1 MPGKNLTRDE
11 AMQRSRQIATHSYE
25 VATDVT
31 DGPNTF
37 ATSSRV
43 RFTCHE
49 AGDSFI
55 DFIGESVRR
64 VELDGQP
71 LDTGAFDGARI
82 ALPGLSE
89 GEHELY
95 VEAVGRYMNTGEGLH
110 RFVDPADD
118 EVYLYTQFE
127 VADCRRMFPVFEQ
140 PDLKATFQFTI
151 TAPAHWQ
158 VVSNEATPQPVP
170 AGTGTLDGKTSVER
184 ATWTFAPT
192 PEMSCYITALVAGPY
207 VRHAD
212 TVETRQGTIDLGVL
226 ARKSL
231 DDHLDAENI
240 FAVTKAGFGFY
251 EEYFDQPYP
260 FSKYDQI
267 FTPEYNMGAME
278 NAGCVTFAEIYV
290 FRSAVPDS
298 LVERRALTILHELA
312 HMWFGNLVTM
322 KWWNDLWLNESFA
335 EWASTTC
342 QTEATPWRTAWTT
355 FAISEKTWA
364 YHQDQL
370 SSTHPIVAEIR
381 DLADVE
387 VNFDGITYAKGAS
400 VLKQLVAYVGEEAFR
415 DGLRTY
421 FAEHK
426 WGNTTLS
433 DLTRHLEATSG
444 RDLTSWVADWLETAG
459 VNTLTPVLETDAEG
473 TVTSAHIEQTAVED
487 WPTLRPHRIAVGAY
501 ELQDGALVRTDRW
514 ELDVAGERT
523 ELAQLVGRTR
533 PALLLLND
541 DDLGYCKVRLDAV
554 SLATATEH
562 IAAFTDSL
570 PRAVVLG
577 AAWDMTRDAQM
588 PARDFIELGL
598 RALPG
603 ESDSTLVRILLSQ
616 LEAAA
621 GRYVAPAHQE
631 ATAQR
636 LADELGR
643 LVEEARPGSDL
654 QLQLATAWAAAARG
668 EAGVARLRA
677 LADGS
682 QRLEGLEVDTDM
694 RWVLMTGLAK
704 NGALSAAELEAE
716 GARDRTASGAERLA
730 RARAARPDAQ
740 SKQQA
745 WDTVWGSSS
754 LPNAEVVATA
764 AGWQRVQDPEDL
776 RRFVGPYFD
785 RVAAMWDD
793 RTHAIAEAVAGG
805 FYPHALVHADV
816 VDAAQSW
823 LDSNPTASQAL
834 RRVIAENRDGTV
846 RALAAQAFD
855 ARS

>member
-11 AMQRSRQIATHSYE
+11 AMERSSRLTTHSYE
-25 VATDVT
+25 VSTDVT
-31 DGPNTF
+31 TGPTTF
-37 ATSSRV
+37 TTSSRV
-43 RFTCHE
+43 RFTVLE

-55 DFIGESVRR
+55 DFIGER
-64 VELDGQP
+64 VTRAELDGRA
-71 LDTGAFDGARI
+71 LDVTSFDGARLP
-82 ALPGLSE
+82 LPGLTE

-95 VEAVGRYMNTGEGLH
+95 VEGVGQYMNTGEGLH
-110 RFVDPADD
+110 RFVDPADG

-140 PDLKATFQFTI
+140 PDLKATFRFTI
-151 TAPAHWQ
+151 TAPAHW
-158 VVSNEATPQPVP
+158 VVLSNEATPEP
-170 AGTGTLDGKTSVER
+170 APTGQGTLDGETTVDT
-184 ATWTFAPT
+184 ATFAFEPT
-192 PEMSCYITALVAGPY
+192 PTISCYITAVVAGPY
-207 VRHAD
+207 VRYED
-212 TVETRQGTIDLGVL
+212 SVETRNGTVPLGVL
-226 ARKSL
+226 ARRSL
-231 DDHLDAENI
+231 EPHLDADNI
-240 FAVTKAGFGFY
+240 FEITKAGFAFF

-260 FSKYDQI
+260 FRTYDQV

-278 NAGCVTFAEIYV
+278 NAGCVTFAEVYV
-290 FRSAVPDS
+290 FRSAVPES

-342 QTEATPWRTAWTT
+342 QTQATRWNTAWTT

-433 DLTRHLEATSG
+433 DLTRHLESTSG
-444 RDLTSWVADWLETAG
+444 RDLSPWVAAWLETAG
-459 VNTLTPVLETDAEG
+459 VNTLSPVVETGADG
-473 TVTSAHIEQTAVED
+473 TVTSAHIEQTAD
-487 WPTLRPHRIAVGAY
+487 PAWPTLRPHRIAVGAY
-501 ELQDGALVRTDRW
+501 DLQDGALVRTDRW
-514 ELDVAGERT
+514 ELDVTGERT
-523 ELAQLVGRTR
+523 ALDQLVGRPR
-533 PALLLLND
+533 PDLLLLND
-541 DDLGYCKVRLDAV
+541 DDLGYCKVRLDEV

-562 IAAFTDSL
+562 VAAFESSL

-588 PARDFIELGL
+588 SARAFIDLGL

-621 GRYVAPAHQE
+621 DRYAAPEHRRAVGQH
-631 ATAQR
+631 

-643 LVEEARPGSDL
+643 LVTAAQPGSDL

-668 EAGVARLRA
+668 EDGVARLRA
-677 LADGS
+677 LVDGTE
-682 QRLEGLEVDTDM
+682 QLPGLAVDTDM
-694 RWVLMTGLAK
+694 RWALVTGLAK
-704 NGALSAAELEAE
+704 NGALSEEELSAEA
-716 GARDRTASGAERLA
+716 ARDRTASGAERVA

-740 SKQQA
+740 AKQAA
-745 WDTVWGSSS
+745 WDSVWGSTE
-754 LPNAEVVATA
+754 LPNAELVATA
-764 AGWQRVQDPEDL
+764 AGWQRVADPEDL
-776 RRFVGPYFD
+776 RPFVQPYFD
-785 RVAAMWDD
+785 HVGSMWGE

-805 FYPHALVHADV
+805 FYPHALVHQDL
-816 VDAAQSW
+816 VDAAQAW
-823 LDSNPTASQAL
+823 LDSHPDASQAL
-834 RRVIAENRDGTV
+834 RRVVAENRDGTI
-846 RALAAQAFD
+846 RALAAQTFD
-855 ARS
+855 AGA